1 VKLTWNRLIKAK
13 KAAVMNLR
21 DRRSTTRTYDF
32 REEAG
37 MWTVYNCQ
45 SGCPAVLNGVPQIG
59 LALNEADDLADVL
72 NRVAIQQV
80 TSQIANEPWE

>member
-1 VKLTWNRLIKAK
+1 
-13 KAAVMNLR
+13 
-21 DRRSTTRTYDF
+21 
-32 REEAG
+32 

-80 TSQIANEPWE
+80 TSQIANEPWEWTPSRTPRELRGIRDQRPDSAPGQ